1 MIKKYL
7 MLSMLAAVL
16 LSAVSSCKTDLYE
29 PDRKE
34 KDAKKLYEE
43 NFKAYIGGEV
53 NKQQEWGFNKTFK
66 SKALTRASDATVKL
80 NEGYNFTYPKIT

>member
-34 KDAKKLYEE
+34 KDANKL
-43 NFKAYIGGEV
+43 
-53 NKQQEWGFNKTFK
+53 
-66 SKALTRASDATVKL
+66 
-80 NEGYNFTYPKIT
+80 